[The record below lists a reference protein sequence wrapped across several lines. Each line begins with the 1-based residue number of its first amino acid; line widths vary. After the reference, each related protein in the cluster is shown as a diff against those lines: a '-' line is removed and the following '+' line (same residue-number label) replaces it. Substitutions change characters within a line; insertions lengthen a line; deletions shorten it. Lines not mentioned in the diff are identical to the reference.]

1 MPPLPNALKRKY
13 IEELGLSEYDSSLLV
28 DNKAIALY
36 FEEMITYT
44 KNYKSAANW
53 LMGPVKSYLN
63 QQAIS
68 ISDFPVSAKHIATLI
83 ALIDSEK
90 ITNTM
95 ATQQVFP
102 AMLKTP
108 EKSPQ
113 KLAEELNLI
122 VENDVD
128 TLKAMINEVLNNY
141 PEKVQAYK
149 NGQKG
154 LMGLF
159 MGEVMKLSKGK
170 ANPKET
176 TKLLNQLLNQ

>member
-1 MPPLPNALKRKY
+1 
-13 IEELGLSEYDSSLLV
+13 
-28 DNKAIALY
+28 
-36 FEEMITYT
+36 
-44 KNYKSAANW
+44 
-53 LMGPVKSYLN
+53 MGPVKSYLN

-90 ITNTM
+90 ITNTK